1 MLYYFLEF
9 RNRLFYILI
18 SCLLFF
24 VIAFF
29 YKEALLYFLVKINL
43 FQNKTLFPYFIYTH
57 LTEVFNTY
65 ILLSFISA
73 LYLSFP
79 IILIHLFYFISPGLY
94 TFEFILFK
102 KFILISFFVWI
113 LNNLL
118 TYYFL
123 VPLIWNYFC
132 YFDSNSLQGPLSLYF
147 EAKLNEYVD
156 FLIYLYLLTNI
167 LSQIFF
173 FIYLFVLNYN
183 PFDLVFINKSRKY
196 LYLLIFIFAS
206 ILTPPDVISQFFFAI
221 PLLILSEF
229 IIIFLLLKNE
239 YLKF

>member
-1 MLYYFLEF
+1 VFF
-9 RNRLFYILI
+9 FII
-18 SCLLFF
+18 S
-24 VIAFF
+24 VF
-29 YKEALLYFLVKINL
+29 YKESLLYFLVKINL
-43 FQNKTLFPYFIYTH
+43 FQNKTFFPYFIYTH

-65 ILLSFISA
+65 ILLAFISA
-73 LYLSFP
+73 IYLSFP
-79 IILIHLFYFISPGLY
+79 IILIHLLHFISPGLY
-94 TFEFILFK
+94 SFEFILFK
-102 KFILISFFVWI
+102 KFIFISLFVWI
-113 LNNLL
+113 LNNFF

-123 VPLIWNYFC
+123 VPLTWNYFC

-156 FLIYLYLLTNI
+156 FLIYLYALTNL

-173 FIYLFVLNYN
+173 FIYLFALNYN
-183 PFDLVFINKSRKY
+183 SFDLIFVNKSRKY

-221 PLLILSEF
+221 PLLVLSEI
-229 IIIFLLLKNE
+229 IIIFSLLKNE